1 MSENIPREIIG
12 IAKASEW
19 NNIKLFLK
27 AILELTLDSD
37 EEYSLIAHNASI
49 NNKKREEYDVQIK
62 TRAQIELLY
71 SITDF
76 EKVSLYQ
83 NSEYKRNVI
92 NISKDKKVIVLTAEY
107 MGPEIDHTNYFD
119 FAIYLD
125 SFELPYF
132 SDNKGNVFECH
143 EIIDIVNKF
152 KPEEPKKARKRKQS
166 QKPVTYKSEVEAYEK
181 ITEKN
186 AIWTDQETK
195 AFQKWIMRT
204 HKEFREKTGGLP
216 YYKGKTTQKYESYLN
231 NLVKKPATKILPAKK
246 KPVVKKKTVAK
257 KPSAKKKPAVK
268 KKTVAKKPPTKKKP
282 VVKKK
287 TVAKKPS
294 AKKKPA
300 VKKKPAA
307 KKPPTKKKP
316 VVKKKTVAKKPS
328 AKKKPVVK
336 KKTAAKKPPAK
347 KKPA

>member
-12 IAKASEW
+12 IVKASEW

-49 NNKKREEYDVQIK
+49 NNKKREEYNAQIK
-62 TRAQIELLY
+62 TKTQIELLY

-83 NSEYKRNVI
+83 NSEYKRNII
-92 NISKDKKVIVLTAEY
+92 NISKDKKVIVLTAQY

-143 EIIDIVNKF
+143 EIMDIINKF
-152 KPEEPKKARKRKQS
+152 KPEAPKKVRKQ
-166 QKPVTYKSEVEAYEK
+166 KPSNKPITYKSEVETYE
-181 ITEKN
+181 ILTEKN
-186 AIWTDQETK
+186 ATWTGNETN
-195 AFQKWIMRT
+195 AFQKWKMRN

-216 YYKGKTTQKYESYLN
+216 YYKGKTTQNYESYLN
-231 NLVKKPATKILPAKK
+231 NLVKKPVAKKPVKKKPVAKKKLVPKKSPAKK
-246 KPVVKKKTVAK
+246 KPVVKKKAVAK
-257 KPSAKKKPAVK
+257 KSP
-268 KKTVAKKPPTKKKP
+268 
-282 VVKKK
+282 
-287 TVAKKPS
+287 
-294 AKKKPA
+294 
-300 VKKKPAA
+300 
-307 KKPPTKKKP
+307 
-316 VVKKKTVAKKPS
+316 
-328 AKKKPVVK
+328 AKKKPVTK
-336 KKTAAKKPPAK
+336 KKSVAKKPTTK
-347 KKPA
+347 K

>member
-83 NSEYKRNVI
+83 NSEYKRNII
-92 NISKDKKVIVLTAEY
+92 NISKDKKVIVLTAQY

-143 EIIDIVNKF
+143 EIIDIINKF
-152 KPEEPKKARKRKQS
+152 KPEAPKKARKRKQP
-166 QKPVTYKSEVEAYEK
+166 QKPVTNKSEVDTYEK

-195 AFQKWIMRT
+195 AFQKWIMKN

-216 YYKGKTTQKYESYLN
+216 YYKGKTTQKYETYLN
-231 NLVKKPATKILPAKK
+231 NLVKKPAAKKGLPKKQAKKKPVAKKKTVAKKPPAKK

-257 KPSAKKKPAVK
+257 KPSAKKKPAIKKKPVAKKPSAKKKPVVK

-287 TVAKKPS
+287 TVAKKP
-294 AKKKPA
+294 
-300 VKKKPAA
+300 
-307 KKPPTKKKP
+307 
-316 VVKKKTVAKKPS
+316 
-328 AKKKPVVK
+328 
-336 KKTAAKKPPAK
+336 PAK